1 MKNIIFTLFLLIVST
16 TAFADGDRK
25 YSIDRQSIN
34 NVDFKQKYTVK
45 TRYTVDG
52 STMQF
57 IPSPDDFRFD
67 KFIDTNGYVKN
78 VTANG
83 STLQVEFYRRKTAE
97 AITGSVNLCFY
108 AKSNDDT
115 ATMLLYSI
123 PLQYSYSALTA
134 VDPGEIAGP
143 TDYYNKGERP
153 AGIISLYDAIPLKG
167 TTITYTW
174 EKRQGNGSWDTIE
187 GASSSIIYPDTIGM
201 VSDYYR
207 RKATDSAGN
216 SAYSNT
222 VEVLPMPEGGE
233 IGIEYNDDATTLA
246 LTDVTSPNSTGA
258 QISWQ
263 SSVDLETWI
272 AMSGNTKSITTVK
285 PNVTTYYRRK
295 ITTLANDSYGNPI
308 VAYSNIVCYSLYTPE
323 CISTKSYFSS
333 NSATTENA
341 YFDGLGRKLQTVAAQ
356 GTMDGKDIVVAN
368 IYDNRGRETGTYV
381 PFCKTGNGE
390 FAHNAGYKSRIYHG
404 DRNAATLLTYD
415 NSPLDR
421 IARTYKPGEAYQESE
436 HYTATEYGVNKENEV
451 IKLKLAG
458 NGFKMTGYHTASTL
472 YWIKITDEDG
482 ASLTT
487 FADSHGKTILERR
500 TIDEGVFADTYYI
513 YDSKNRLTA
522 VVSPE
527 GSAML
532 TDNTQY
538 SNGCNLAKEYCYI
551 YSYDSEDRIVMKRL
565 PGRCAEFFEYNTQ
578 GRLSKYYDEAML
590 LEGISKCYT
599 YDVLGRVAG
608 FRYESD
614 KGACCQQRYYY
625 DDYSA
630 PGVRSFRAVN
640 GIVTAA
646 DLASSV
652 KGKLTHER
660 TFELYN
666 EWASEARERTY
677 YYDKRGRCVQIVTA
691 YPVGIS
697 CRMSVKYDYAGNP
710 LKTFEEYSG
719 VEETL
724 QILTECTFDSRG
736 RKLTERT
743 SVNGTEVGCA
753 TFTYD
758 ELGRVTKTRLGDR
771 INITAAYNLQG
782 WLTNQSGSVVNNF
795 GFVEKEIFDEYLR
808 HYSPKDSLSTPRYS
822 GKITEQEWIRELAFS
837 GKDRFL
843 YRYDSMGRLTNA
855 EHRITMQGNGSTA
868 GIYREQIAYDKNG
881 NILSHDTNIEGVNHR
896 LNYTYNGNHVASIA
910 RNDVAVGTAEYDSR
924 GNITKIPGKDLQIAY
939 NLCNLPQSIT
949 AADGTKVNYSYFSD
963 GSKFRAVSDNG
974 EKLIYAGSLRLKIDN
989 YNSVPES
996 FAIAGGR
1003 VKYDNGSWQTEYY
1016 ITDHLGSVRAVTD
1029 TLGNVLATFDYT
1041 PYGELLAA
1049 TDNTATVTDHLFTG
1063 KEQQSKL
1070 GVSELYDSKARF
1082 MGTDGRFLSIDPLA
1096 EKYYHLSPYAY
1107 CAADPVN
1114 LVDPDGRKWKTD
1126 EDKNKANKIKK
1137 DSEKKLNKIQQDIN
1151 KAQTKLNKKPSSKKR
1166 QSKLNMLKQQEK
1178 QIMSFIDGID
1188 KLTTSSNTYTFIRLS
1203 HSNTNNPNLYY
1214 RSQDIEYKRT
1224 GFLRKND
1231 FGEIEINYI
1240 DNSSNIY
1247 HETQH
1252 AIQHELGKLKIFKD
1266 QYVNTSRE
1274 TKLRNEVEAYQ
1285 IEYIFNS
1292 NFNPALGINSFG
1304 DINIEI
1310 MEKLGY

>member
-1 MKNIIFTLFLLIVST
+1 MKNIIFTLFLLLVSI

-115 ATMLLYSI
+115 ATMLWYSI

-174 EKRQGNGSWDTIE
+174 EKRHGNGSWDTIE

-272 AMSGNTKSITTVK
+272 AMTGNTKSITTVK

-308 VAYSNIVCYSLYTPE
+308 VAYSNIVCYSLFTPE

-333 NSATTENA
+333 DSATTENA
-341 YFDGLGRKLQTVAAQ
+341 YFDGLGRKLQTVAVQ

-451 IKLKLAG
+451 IELKLAG

-487 FADSHGKTILERR
+487 FSDSHGKTILERR

-590 LEGISKCYT
+590 LEGICKCYT

-608 FRYESD
+608 FRYESSQ
-614 KGACCQQRYYY
+614 GACCQQRYYY

-630 PGVRSFRAVN
+630 PGVTSFRAVD

-677 YYDKRGRCVQIVTA
+677 YYDKCGRCVQIVTA
-691 YPVGIS
+691 YPVGIG
-697 CRMSVKYDYAGNP
+697 CRTSVKYDYAGNP
-710 LKTFEEYSG
+710 LKTLEEYSG
-719 VEETL
+719 VGETL

-736 RKLTERT
+736 RKLTEQT
-743 SVNGTEVGCA
+743 SVDGTLVGCA
-753 TFTYD
+753 AFTYD
-758 ELGRVTKTRLGDR
+758 EQGRMTKTRLGDR

-782 WLTNQSGSVVNNF
+782 WLTATEAFTSGDGITADDVLFNTM
-795 GFVEKEIFDEYLR
+795 L
-808 HYSPKDSLSTPRYS
+808 HYYDTQDSLATPRYA
-822 GKITEQEWIRELAFS
+822 GKISEQEWGRKLQLTGRDCFI
-837 GKDRFL
+837 
-843 YRYDSMGRLTNA
+843 YHYDLMGRLSSAN
-855 EHRITMQGNGSTA
+855 HRITGLGQSTV
-868 GIYREQIAYDKNG
+868 GCYNEDFTYDFAG
-881 NILSHDTNIEGVNHR
+881 NIIAHNAEKDGVNRR
-896 LNYTYNGNHVASIA
+896 LGYTYNGNHIASVTH
-910 RNDVAVGTAEYDSR
+910 NDAAVDTAQYDSR
-924 GNITKIPGKDLQIAY
+924 GNITKIPGENLQITY

-949 AADGTKVNYSYFSD
+949 ASDGTKVNYGYLSD
-963 GSKFRAVSDNG
+963 GTKFSAVSDGG
-974 EKLIYAGSLRLKIDN
+974 EKFIYAGSLRLKIEN
-989 YNSVPES
+989 NNVVPES

-1029 TLGNVLATFDYT
+1029 ANGNVLAEFDYT
-1041 PYGELLAA
+1041 PYGELLTA
-1049 TDNTATVTDHLFTG
+1049 TDSTATGTDHLFTG

-1070 GVSELYDSKARF
+1070 GVSELYDSQARF
-1082 MGTDGRFLSIDPLA
+1082 MGTDGRFTSIDPLA

-1107 CAADPVN
+1107 CAGDPVN
-1114 LVDPDGRKWKTD
+1114 FIDPDGMKIEFRKDVPEWVKQRYYATIEYMKETGTYDLVFKELEESKDFVVYIDYVENNEIGYKPKENTIYWNPNVFIETTNGIYIFPATILAHEGVHALQDMTIDDENDGVYMELLNQQDAEYDNPLEREVIINYEWKIARMHGDIKESEVTRK
-1126 EDKNKANKIKK
+1126 EHKANKIFLYNTKK
-1137 DSEKKLNKIQQDIN
+1137 CYTAAEDYRELLLDLFVKTQTGVIIQ
-1151 KAQTKLNKKPSSKKR
+1151 
-1166 QSKLNMLKQQEK
+1166 
-1178 QIMSFIDGID
+1178 
-1188 KLTTSSNTYTFIRLS
+1188 
-1203 HSNTNNPNLYY
+1203 
-1214 RSQDIEYKRT
+1214 
-1224 GFLRKND
+1224 
-1231 FGEIEINYI
+1231 
-1240 DNSSNIY
+1240 
-1247 HETQH
+1247 
-1252 AIQHELGKLKIFKD
+1252 
-1266 QYVNTSRE
+1266 
-1274 TKLRNEVEAYQ
+1274 
-1285 IEYIFNS
+1285 
-1292 NFNPALGINSFG
+1292 
-1304 DINIEI
+1304 
-1310 MEKLGY
+1310 